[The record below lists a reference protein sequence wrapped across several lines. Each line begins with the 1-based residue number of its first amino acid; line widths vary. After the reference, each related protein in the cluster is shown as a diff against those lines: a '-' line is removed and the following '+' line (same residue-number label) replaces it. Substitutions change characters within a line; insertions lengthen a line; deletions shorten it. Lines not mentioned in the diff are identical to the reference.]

1 MSRILNQ
8 EKGFSIIEAT
18 VAQVILIIGAICL
31 LGLIAVGS
39 RLNAESEDKTVAAN
53 IAQLK
58 MEEIMET
65 RYGYR
70 LGSNGELIPNPVVEH
85 PPQEKYFKELEP
97 RPPYWTL
104 NSEGKWIESL
114 PEGRYR
120 ISYPDYP
127 PTADPLRIRLTI
139 SWRDSH
145 TGRDTSLD
153 LETLL
158 SVIPGPISQMME

>member
-1 MSRILNQ
+1 MLRILNR
-8 EKGFSIIEAT
+8 EKGFSIIEAV
-18 VAQVILIIGAICL
+18 VAQVILVIAGICL
-31 LGLIAVGS
+31 WSLIAVGS

-70 LGSNGELIPNPVVEH
+70 LGSNGELIPNPVVEY
-85 PPQEKYFKELEP
+85 PPQEKYFRDLEP
-97 RPPYWTL
+97 KPPYWTL

-114 PEGRYR
+114 PEGRYQV
-120 ISYPDYP
+120 SYPDYP
-127 PTADPLRIRLTI
+127 PTADPLRIRITI

-145 TGRDTSLD
+145 TNRDSSLD
-153 LETLL
+153 VETLL
-158 SVIPGPISQMME
+158 SVIPGPIGQMQK

>member
-1 MSRILNQ
+1 MLRKLNR

-18 VAQVILIIGAICL
+18 VAQVILVIVGIFL
-31 LGLIAVGS
+31 WSLIAVGS

-65 RYGYR
+65 RYGYM
-70 LGSNGELIPNPVVEH
+70 LGPDGVLIPNPVVEH
-85 PPQEKYFKELEP
+85 PPQEKYFSDLQPES
-97 RPPYWTL
+97 PYWTL
-104 NSEGKWIESL
+104 NSEGKWVESL
-114 PEGRYR
+114 PEGRYQ

-139 SWRDSH
+139 SWRDPH
-145 TGRDTSLD
+145 TGRDASLD

>member
-1 MSRILNQ
+1 MLGKLNR

-18 VAQVILIIGAICL
+18 VAQVILVIVGIFL
-31 LGLIAVGS
+31 WSLIAVGS

-65 RYGYR
+65 RYGYM
-70 LGSNGELIPNPVVEH
+70 LGPDGVLIPNPVVEH
-85 PPQEKYFKELEP
+85 PPQEKYFSDLEP
-97 RPPYWTL
+97 QPPYWTL

-114 PEGRYR
+114 PDGRYE

-127 PTADPLRIRLTI
+127 PTADPLRIRVTI
-139 SWRDSH
+139 SWRDSK
-145 TGRDTSLD
+145 TGGKSSLD
-153 LETLL
+153 VETLL
-158 SVIPGPISQMME
+158 SVIPGPIGQMQ